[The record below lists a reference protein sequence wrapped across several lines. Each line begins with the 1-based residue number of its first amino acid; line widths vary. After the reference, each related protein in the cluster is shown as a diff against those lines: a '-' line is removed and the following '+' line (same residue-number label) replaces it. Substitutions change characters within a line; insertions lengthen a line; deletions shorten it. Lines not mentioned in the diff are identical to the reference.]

1 MDNSST
7 GATSQWGTGS
17 YEYDELV
24 LMAQQKQRAKKKHKA
39 EAILRQL
46 AVVTLERDASDLLKP
61 FLDDSH
67 HRFSYDDNVT
77 STECLVCLAPYRQ
90 GDVVVSLSCGHSYH
104 APCLKEWLVRQCHCP
119 YCRHDLEAERSAS
132 SHCGGSTTNDDAAG
146 AASPMSWRVT
156 KVLLPGRDESP
167 SLEQSFQHRYQLRR
181 KSLLAHVLQQQQE
194 ALRHEWHQKT
204 VLQQLSFSPVMPADE
219 QVA

>member
-7 GATSQWGTGS
+7 GTTNQWGS

-24 LMAQQKQRAKKKHKA
+24 LMAQQKQRAKKKQKA

-46 AVVTLERDASDLLKP
+46 AVVTLERDASDLLKS

-77 STECLVCLAPYRQ
+77 SNECLVCLAPYRQ

-132 SHCGGSTTNDDAAG
+132 SHGGGSTTIDDAAG
-146 AASPMSWRVT
+146 ATSPMSWRVT

-167 SLEQSFQHRYQLRR
+167 SLEQCCQHRYQLRQ
-181 KSLLAHVLQQQQE
+181 KSLLVHVLQQQQE

-204 VLQQLSFSPVMPADE
+204 VLQQLSFSRVMSVDE